1 MSAVNEGAM
10 RQAIPCPCG
19 KPVKARATYCSTPC
33 RRRAQNARARNKAPK
48 AQSANGARPRAKE
61 PCGAR
66 VGVLSPTTPPTEP
79 LGVLTPSIAR
89 QDTPSV
95 ASETTKTPP
104 LTHRNGV
111 AVVGDRVRI
120 WIDSPVLGSGER
132 HLLVTAITKTTVHLY
147 SVAALREIT
156 ITRSEF
162 EQCAESYGSNPKI
175 VLGLLETG
183 LRSYARLGLDHD
195 KPSAAALD
203 ALREAAR

>member
-1 MSAVNEGAM
+1 
-10 RQAIPCPCG
+10 
-19 KPVKARATYCSTPC
+19 
-33 RRRAQNARARNKAPK
+33 
-48 AQSANGARPRAKE
+48 
-61 PCGAR
+61 
-66 VGVLSPTTPPTEP
+66 
-79 LGVLTPSIAR
+79 
-89 QDTPSV
+89 V